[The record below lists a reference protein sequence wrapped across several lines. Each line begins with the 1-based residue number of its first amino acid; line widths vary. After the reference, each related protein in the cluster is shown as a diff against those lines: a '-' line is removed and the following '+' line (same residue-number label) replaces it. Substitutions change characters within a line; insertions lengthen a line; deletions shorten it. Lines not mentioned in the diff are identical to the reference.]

1 MHWRNS
7 TLKGH
12 RVWQHGPELASSK
25 ELLRPSYTYQ
35 ELCPYLPCPGIEC
48 SKVQVFHTNV
58 QRPVILHAYGGA
70 KVHMESALQTLR
82 LQGWIPMAS
91 ALVGTDTRPPLW
103 VTNDLRVTAGTSID
117 LTLRPHP
124 LTQKERLAALIAVA
138 KALACSQGYVHLA
151 LGSRVLTRSL
161 DLTMRKAHTS

>member
-1 MHWRNS
+1 MPHP
-7 TLKGH
+7 LL
-12 RVWQHGPELASSK
+12 QH
-25 ELLRPSYTYQ
+25 
-35 ELCPYLPCPGIEC
+35 
-48 SKVQVFHTNV
+48 
-58 QRPVILHAYGGA
+58 QRFQHDCYVKDTGEGTSHQTVGQGVAYGGA

-124 LTQKERLAALIAVA
+124 LTQKEDLFALIAVA
-138 KALACSQGYVHLA
+138 KALACSQGMCTWHLA
-151 LGSRVLTRSL
+151 KGY
-161 DLTMRKAHTS
+161 